1 MGVDR
6 VLMRVVVMWVM
17 TEGVG
22 GDVRRE
28 PVGGQCAGCEA
39 KGQRS
44 EQPDRNSVGRRRR
57 GAEKGRRRQRRPR
70 RNG

>member
-1 MGVDR
+1 MLVR
-6 VLMRVVVMWVM
+6 MVVMRM
-17 TEGVG
+17 MRERVG

-28 PVGGQCAGCEA
+28 PVGGQCAGCETE
-39 KGQRS
+39 GQRS

-57 GAEKGRRRQRRPR
+57 GAEKGRRRQRRRPR

>member
-1 MGVDR
+1 MLVR
-6 VLMRVVVMWVM
+6 MVVMRM
-17 TEGVG
+17 MRERVG

-28 PVGGQCAGCEA
+28 PVGGQRAGCEA

-44 EQPDRNSVGRRRR
+44 EEPDRNSVGRRRR

-70 RNG
+70 RNS